1 MMNKMTIAMMLSLV
15 AGIGVISTVNAG
27 SEAPLYLVA
36 YEHCNKVLEV
46 ELNESQTKAYQALKT
61 HEAKFE
67 LAHKPLERLEAVIEK
82 HHEALSQS
90 HEPHAITAKELAHIE
105 AVAAK
110 IEKVAAEMVN
120 VEQVASEFEKVAK
133 AFEVQIKPL
142 LGDNEYQQV
151 QIVEK
156 EKLPTVECY
165 ASRHV
170 E

>member
-1 MMNKMTIAMMLSLV
+1 MMFSLV
-15 AGIGVISTVNAG
+15 AGIGAISTVNAS

-46 ELNESQTKAYQALKT
+46 ELNEAQTKAYQALKT

-90 HEPHAITAKELAHIE
+90 HDPQALTAKELAHIE
-105 AVAAK
+105 SVAAK
-110 IEKVAAEMVN
+110 IEKVATEIDAEMVM
-120 VEQVASEFEKVAK
+120 VEQVANEFEAVAK
-133 AFEVQIKPL
+133 TFEQQIQPL
-142 LGDNEYQQV
+142 LGDNRYQQV
-151 QIVEK
+151 QIVAK
-156 EKLPTVECY
+156 EKLSTVECY
-165 ASRHV
+165 ASQYF